1 MSWKIPNSLIYNE
14 IKEKIEGYVLL
25 YCLYGRTAVKAGSW
39 LAYLTWIGKGRLTT
53 SLVLDVAKPVHFF
66 ASLFCF
72 HAGTSRESVMLHV
85 LFNP

>member
-39 LAYLTWIGKGRLTT
+39 LAYLTGKGRLTT
-53 SLVLDVAKPVHFF
+53 SLVLDVAVCI
-66 ASLFCF
+66 FCF
-72 HAGTSRESVMLHV
+72 HAGTSRESVMLQV

>member
-1 MSWKIPNSLIYNE
+1 MYWKIPNSLIYNE

-53 SLVLDVAKPVHFF
+53 SLVLDVAKSVY
-66 ASLFCF
+66 FCF
-72 HAGTSRESVMLHV
+72 HAGTSRESVMLQV